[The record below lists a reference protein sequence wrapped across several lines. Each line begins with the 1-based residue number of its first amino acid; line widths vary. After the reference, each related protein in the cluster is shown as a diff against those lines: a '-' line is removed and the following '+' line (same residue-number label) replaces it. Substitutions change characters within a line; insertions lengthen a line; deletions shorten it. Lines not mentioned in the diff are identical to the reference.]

1 MSISFPI
8 SLEEWNAALVNAVF
22 FEPSRAGVFLSRID
36 TTGRIFEQLA
46 GSRSKEEAK
55 QSFLDSFGKD
65 ERKIQ
70 RYLRDDSTL
79 DSLTRIK
86 GIPPHFSILYLTLLA
101 ASADNE
107 THDEG
112 DFRVRFSVLLGLNRN
127 KKFIFR
133 ELPSLWRRVEQWS
146 QSKQGCSRL
155 FLPHPQNE
163 KLIGYSKRLSFPCY
177 RDEIRLRAILVR
189 NNLDSHSTFES
200 VNKVIH
206 QRIDDFSE
214 VFVSEFKVFYTL
226 LSTAAMQQ
234 AYSSPFWGAVRDI
247 TWHEENQQ
255 ARENGL
261 FCIHLD
267 ATDPQLPELCL
278 LMDDVGA
285 QTLDTVKTESLPEKL
300 GNYSS
305 IYYQTN
311 VNATLTSLLPFL
323 QKRKK
328 GLTGSRVGM
337 ALHAGCLPLFRDD
350 SGFISSDG
358 HYFDDGLVCLIIRH
372 EYAVHIRT
380 MFEHTGLTVMT
391 LGKNTGSED
400 WEVLVFDT
408 MSRQEL
414 TELAKLLPGAARRF
428 MVQSWIPARP
438 YITGAAR
445 FGQSILLNPA
455 STPVI
460 HMVGAIGG
468 EYVIRDSNHIE
479 LVSGIL
485 TPTQGG
491 EGLFISP
498 EKLTSLSGQ
507 AFCRY
512 RLTLEKHV
520 EPLVFDI
527 HVLDH
532 APDAPYRKVAE
543 QHDWLIDGQRGTLV
557 PLNNVESMECLKN
570 QKTTSLGGSWSIWR
584 LDERVPVESKQFDL
598 HMLPAAFDWLAEAL
612 ALRFQKR
619 STLPFDELNTHL
631 TPVSLATGIPAWR
644 LRRLL
649 FASGWLCVI
658 ERRHAPYPVVSLAKR
673 TLSVCEK
680 VEGLTARVGG
690 MLTKSERHHL
700 QGLLKESER
709 VRRWSTVDNNFA
721 LGSIELILSGTDR
734 VKDLLEQFNW
744 QFLARED
751 FSVGPLSGVLLS
763 MTQIK
768 QVPALPPDIY
778 VAFWQTKKNQW
789 SEEIQPT
796 NSDLLMRCRE
806 KQRNRYFIRADTGY
820 WQTDSFAWALM
831 AHVMRSEKTLGTQSH
846 YGDLFWSKSLI
857 TLPISVTQWWLHFAG
872 GCCTVSDDGRIIFA
886 GRGDELWGGVEC
898 DDNAV
903 FPVNRA
909 VTRRARAL
917 ALRRISSIN

>member
-1 MSISFPI
+1 MSMSFPI
-8 SLEEWNAALVNAVF
+8 SLDEWNAALINAVF

-55 QSFLDSFGKD
+55 QSFLDSFGKE

-70 RYLRDDSTL
+70 RYLRDDLTL
-79 DSLTRIK
+79 DSLTQIK

-133 ELPSLWRRVEQWS
+133 DLPSLWRRVEQWS

-155 FLPHPQNE
+155 FLPDPQSE

-177 RDEIRLRAILVR
+177 RDEVRLRAILIR
-189 NNLDSHSTFES
+189 NNLDSYSTFES
-200 VNKVIH
+200 VNQVIH
-206 QRIDDFSE
+206 QRIDGFSE
-214 VFVSEFKVFYTL
+214 VFVSEFNEFYTL

-247 TWHEENQQ
+247 TRHEENQQ
-255 ARENGL
+255 ARENGF

-267 ATDPQLPELCL
+267 ATDPQLPEIYL

-285 QTLDTVKTESLPEKL
+285 QILDTDKTESLPEKL
-300 GNYSS
+300 ESYSC
-305 IYYQTN
+305 IYSQTN
-311 VNATLTSLLPFL
+311 VNATLTSLLSFL

-337 ALHAGCLPLFRDD
+337 ALQAGCLPLFRDD
-350 SGFISSDG
+350 SGYISSDG
-358 HYFDDGLVCLIIRH
+358 HHLDDGLVCLIIRR
-372 EYAVHIRT
+372 EYVEHIHT
-380 MFEHTGLTVMT
+380 MFKHIGLNVKT
-391 LGKNTGSED
+391 LGINTDSDD
-400 WEVLVFDT
+400 WEVIVFDA

-414 TELAKLLPGAARRF
+414 TDLAKLLPSAARRF

-455 STPVI
+455 STPII
-460 HMVGAIGG
+460 HMAGAIGG
-468 EYVIRDSNHIE
+468 EYVIRDSDHIE
-479 LVSGIL
+479 LISGIL
-485 TPTQGG
+485 TSTQDG

-507 AFCRY
+507 ASCRY
-512 RLTLEKHV
+512 QLTLEEQV

-557 PLNNVESMECLKN
+557 PLNDVQSMEYLKK
-570 QKTTSLGGSWSIWR
+570 QKTTSLDGSWSLWR
-584 LDERVPVESKQFDL
+584 CDERVPVECTQVDL

-619 STLPFDELNTHL
+619 STLPFDELNKHI
-631 TPVSLATGIPAWR
+631 TPVSLVTGIPAWQ

-658 ERRHAPYPVVSLAKR
+658 ERRHAPYPVVSLSKR
-673 TLSVCEK
+673 TLSVCET
-680 VEGLTARVGG
+680 VRGITARVGG
-690 MLTKSERHHL
+690 MLTKSERHRL

-709 VRRWSTVDNNFA
+709 VKRWSTADNDFA

-734 VKDLLEQFNW
+734 VKELLERFDW
-744 QFLARED
+744 QFLVRDD
-751 FSVGPLSGVLLS
+751 FSVGPLSGVLLP

-768 QVPALPPDIY
+768 QVPTLPPDIY
-778 VAFWQTKKNQW
+778 VALWQTKNNQW

-831 AHVMRSEKTLGTQSH
+831 THVIRMEKTLGTQSH
-846 YGDLFWSKSLI
+846 YGDLFWSKTLI

-903 FPVNRA
+903 LPVNRA